1 MSILSL
7 RKFGVAFGERIILRS
22 VDLEIPDRGV
32 FVLLGP
38 SGTGKST
45 LLRTICGINDAV
57 STFRVWGEANY
68 LQNKLDA
75 SDEYPMLVAQNARLM
90 MATVFEN
97 IVNDLP
103 ERHNLTQLQQRSLAE
118 RLLERAGLKDL
129 VTKMDTSVVDLSLA
143 TQRQLAIARSASA
156 SPKLLCIDEPTANL
170 SDSESVPLLEYI
182 QQLGERFAII
192 VVLHNQRQA
201 REIGGQCALLAGG
214 WIHECNNT
222 EDFFSNPNSEI
233 TKGFLRTG
241 SCPLPSADAKIEELD
256 EQVNLPI
263 PPPLPKAAQ
272 DYVSDS
278 FGPRSFLWLKKG
290 LLAGT
295 PRPGI
300 VVDEQYDLRA
310 LQRVGIKVLVSL
322 TTKRFDLELLQKHD
336 IEGLWLKIPD
346 MGAPEFEETASM
358 CQQVFERMA
367 KGKAVAYHCKAG
379 LGRTGTLLAAQ
390 LIWEGKTA
398 LDALEAVRRIEP
410 RWVQSEVQ
418 VEFLEAFASFVLS
431 SQNSDIINN
440 NQRQDISC

>member
-7 RKFGVAFGERIILRS
+7 KKFGVAFGDRIILRS
-22 VDLEIPDRGV
+22 IDLEVPDRGV

-38 SGTGKST
+38 AGTGKST

-57 STFRVWGEANY
+57 STLRVWGQANY
-68 LQNKLDA
+68 LQDKLG
-75 SDEYPMLVAQNARLM
+75 SSEEYPMLVAQNARLM

-103 ERHNLTQLQQRSLAE
+103 ERQTLTQLQQKKLAK
-118 RLLERAGLKDL
+118 RLLSRAGLNKLID
-129 VTKMDTSVVDLSLA
+129 KMDTPVVDLTLA
-143 TQRQLAIARSASA
+143 AQRQLAIARSASA
-156 SPKLLCIDEPTANL
+156 KPKLLCIDEPTANL
-170 SDSESVPLLEYI
+170 KDFESASLLKYI
-182 QQLGERFAII
+182 QQLGEQLAII
-192 VVLHNQRQA
+192 LVLHNQNQV

-214 WIHECNNT
+214 WIHECKNT
-222 EDFFSNPNSEI
+222 KDFFSKPQNEI
-233 TKGFLRTG
+233 TKGFIRTG

-256 EQVNLPI
+256 EHANLPTPPTI
-263 PPPLPKAAQ
+263 PKSAQ
-272 DYVSDS
+272 NYVSDS

-300 VVDEQYDLRA
+300 VLDEKHDLKA

-322 TTKRFDLELLQKHD
+322 TTKQFDPELLKKYG

-346 MGAPEFEETASM
+346 MAAPKLEETVSM
-358 CQQVFERMA
+358 CKQVFDRMSE
-367 KGKAVAYHCKAG
+367 GMPVAYHCKAG

-410 RWVQSEVQ
+410 RWVQSEEQ
-418 VEFLEAFASFVLS
+418 VAFLESFADFTA
-431 SQNSDIINN
+431 NSHNNLNINRK
-440 NQRQDISC
+440 QQDISC